1 MPFHPLRGCHI
12 RLARVCGTSNRAV
25 VPVCQHPLLDKRR
38 RGLAHCERR
47 RGLAHCERRRGLSHR
62 GALNLLKPLERPSDA
77 ATQAARDASKARVGG
92 GRREDGGGG
101 RMDRGQASRKTK
113 D

>member
-25 VPVCQHPLLDKRR
+25 VPVCQHPLLDK
-38 RGLAHCERR
+38 RR